1 MDSCGSFSHEVT
13 FKSAVGISLLTI
25 NDRLKDI
32 QKIIADPKKS
42 VVDRFKEIH
51 NEISELENLYD
62 VEIRNLA
69 RVAAEET
76 TKKNAM
82 EK

>member
-1 MDSCGSFSHEVT
+1 MD
-13 FKSAVGISLLTI
+13 FKSAVGLSLLTI

-51 NEISELENLYD
+51 NEITELESLYD
-62 VEIRNLA
+62 AEIKNLA
-69 RVAAEET
+69 RVAAQLCPSST
-76 TKKNAM
+76 N